1 MIDKLFIVAIEYFY
15 LKSPKGATDINFTE
29 LFSNWEIPSD
39 NTKVDKVIKE
49 LFEKYT
55 ELQKTELTGKTID
68 QVALKNELVNL
79 IKKYI
84 DTKVEGVATGSTN
97 IINDTIANTTQTYSS
112 SKLDNLLQDV
122 LRQSDTSEASTASKL
137 VKRNSQG
144 IIYASNI
151 SLDAPTKVE
160 YTDVKNSLVSDKWR
174 FMVKD
179 TDDGLLKAISIK
191 DFVGSQNQTE
201 TLEAKVASI
210 ETASKKNVSSEDKE
224 QTSSNTTGQTTK
236 TKLPFTE
243 GSKALLEVAADYKKN
258 KSNFIDQNGQFS
270 VDIFT
275 KTFKG
280 KSSLKDTESLGN
292 WNVTV
297 TPKSEIAVELQPA
310 SASSLNTKKIKYI
323 VTVSNTE
330 LRNICCNNR

>member
-1 MIDKLFIVAIEYFY
+1 MEQDFNMGGTNNMVDDTKNIGVFGSNTGFNDKPKGGMAGILSVISLVFALVAIAGVVYVV
-15 LKSPKGATDINFTE
+15 STT
-29 LFSNWEIPSD
+29 
-39 NTKVDKVIKE
+39 NTSG
-49 LFEKYT
+49 
-55 ELQKTELTGKTID
+55 LQKT
-68 QVALKNELVNL
+68 
-79 IKKYI
+79 
-84 DTKVEGVATGSTN
+84 
-97 IINDTIANTTQTYSS
+97 
-112 SKLDNLLQDV
+112 
-122 LRQSDTSEASTASKL
+122 
-137 VKRNSQG
+137 
-144 IIYASNI
+144 
-151 SLDAPTKVE
+151 
-160 YTDVKNSLVSDKWR
+160 
-174 FMVKD
+174 
-179 TDDGLLKAISIK
+179 IK
-191 DFVGSQNQTE
+191 DQKDKIE

-224 QTSSNTTGQTTK
+224 QTASNTTGQTTK

-280 KSSLKDTESLGN
+280 KNSLKDTESLGN

>member
-1 MIDKLFIVAIEYFY
+1 MEQDFNMGGTNNMVDDTKNMGVFGSNTGFNDKPKGGMAGILSVISLVFALVAIAGVVYVV
-15 LKSPKGATDINFTE
+15 STT
-29 LFSNWEIPSD
+29 
-39 NTKVDKVIKE
+39 NTSG
-49 LFEKYT
+49 
-55 ELQKTELTGKTID
+55 LQKT
-68 QVALKNELVNL
+68 
-79 IKKYI
+79 
-84 DTKVEGVATGSTN
+84 
-97 IINDTIANTTQTYSS
+97 
-112 SKLDNLLQDV
+112 
-122 LRQSDTSEASTASKL
+122 
-137 VKRNSQG
+137 
-144 IIYASNI
+144 
-151 SLDAPTKVE
+151 
-160 YTDVKNSLVSDKWR
+160 
-174 FMVKD
+174 
-179 TDDGLLKAISIK
+179 IK
-191 DFVGSQNQTE
+191 DQKDKIE

-280 KSSLKDTESLGN
+280 KNSLKDTESLGN

-297 TPKSEIAVELQPA
+297 TPKSEIAVELQPT

-330 LRNICCNNR
+330 LGIYAVTTDNSGKEERIKVEEDNSPTNVTTGSTDSTKPSGANSDSTSNGGSGTSGNGSSNTGTGNTTNNGSSSSSTANTAQKPAGGLDNAITNLNKPSNN

>member
-1 MIDKLFIVAIEYFY
+1 MEQNFNMGGTNNMVDDTKNMGVFGSNTGFNDK
-15 LKSPKGATDINFTE
+15 PKGGMAGILSVISLVAGVVYVVSTT
-29 LFSNWEIPSD
+29 
-39 NTKVDKVIKE
+39 NTSG
-49 LFEKYT
+49 
-55 ELQKTELTGKTID
+55 LQKT
-68 QVALKNELVNL
+68 
-79 IKKYI
+79 
-84 DTKVEGVATGSTN
+84 
-97 IINDTIANTTQTYSS
+97 
-112 SKLDNLLQDV
+112 
-122 LRQSDTSEASTASKL
+122 
-137 VKRNSQG
+137 
-144 IIYASNI
+144 
-151 SLDAPTKVE
+151 
-160 YTDVKNSLVSDKWR
+160 
-174 FMVKD
+174 
-179 TDDGLLKAISIK
+179 IK
-191 DFVGSQNQTE
+191 DQKDKIE